1 MRQDSA
7 PDPDFERRGI
17 MNLHGLS
24 QLPPSAERGWPER
37 VKIRPVPMWLSSL
50 GRPIPNRFAG
60 ATIAIVG
67 VGLSCGILY
76 HGILALCRT
85 REDVVAGGI
94 VQTVIGVGLVAWA
107 FRWLLA
113 LA

>member
-1 MRQDSA
+1 L
-7 PDPDFERRGI
+7 
-17 MNLHGLS
+17 NLHGLS
-24 QLPPSAERGWPER
+24 QLPLSAERGWPEL

-50 GRPIPNRFAG
+50 GLLIPNLFACVI
-60 ATIAIVG
+60 IAIVG

-76 HGILALCRT
+76 HGILALSRT

-94 VQTVIGVGLVAWA
+94 VQTVIGVGLVARA
-107 FRWLLA
+107 FLWLLA